1 MFSCVVGWF
10 VASLCAVPCWIVSR
24 CIVMCGIASY
34 CVDYGYSGFAWVSLG
49 LCLGFTCGLHFGAP
63 LGLCLRFAWASLG
76 LPSLGP
82 HLDFTWAS
90 LGLLLR
96 IITWTGGFGEK
107 LSPNKELHIRIRL
120 PLTVSA
126 QMIRGVS
133 ASPPA
138 RPLGLWRD
146 GPRMLCER

>member
-1 MFSCVVGWF
+1 MVRFRSCRAAGRAVLVLDR

-76 LPSLGP
+76 LRLGF
-82 HLDFTWAS
+82 LLSGLTWTS
-90 LGLLLR
+90 LGL
-96 IITWTGGFGEK
+96 
-107 LSPNKELHIRIRL
+107 H
-120 PLTVSA
+120 
-126 QMIRGVS
+126 
-133 ASPPA
+133 
-138 RPLGLWRD
+138 LGSS
-146 GPRMLCER
+146 